1 MDYSKYA
8 LSGRFYTG
16 AERKKGILINGERY
30 IVKYAKGSPEGMT
43 YSHVSEYLG
52 SHLFEYAGIETQ
64 QTMLGTCDQKPVVVI
79 KDFLGEGE
87 TFVPFND
94 IGDSSLERDR
104 ERYSYTYESIIG
116 MLKENTKLTNVE
128 ETCQRFWDMY
138 VVDAWIGNFDR
149 HGANWGFVKKNN
161 RYRIAPVY
169 DNGSSL
175 FPKLNTDEKLRMVL
189 ESQAEMEKRI
199 FRFPTSQILLNGQK
213 SSYHEVINSLQYE
226 ECNKAIMRVYHRIDM
241 QQVEQIVNAIE
252 GITDVRRDF
261 YKKMLRVRYDKLL
274 KEPYRKLT
282 GE

>member
-1 MDYSKYA
+1 MDFSRYA
-8 LSGRFYTG
+8 SSGRFYTG

-64 QTMLGTCDQKPVVVI
+64 QTMLGTCDQKTVVVI
-79 KDFLGEGE
+79 KDFLAEGE

-94 IGDSSLERDR
+94 IGDSSLERGR
-104 ERYSYTYESIIG
+104 ERYSYTYESIIE

-128 ETCQRFWDMY
+128 ETCERFWDMY

-149 HGANWGFVKKNN
+149 HGANWGFVKKENQ
-161 RYRIAPVY
+161 YRIAPVY

-175 FPKLNTDEKLRMVL
+175 FPKLNTDEKLMMVL
-189 ESQAEMEKRI
+189 ESQAEIERRA
-199 FRFPTSQILLNGQK
+199 FQFPASQILLNGQK

-226 ECNKAIMRVYHRIDM
+226 ECNKALMRVYHRIEM
-241 QQVEQIVNAIE
+241 PQVEQIVNGIE
-252 GITDVRRDF
+252 GITDIRREF
-261 YKKMLRVRYDKLL
+261 YKKMLRIRYDKLL